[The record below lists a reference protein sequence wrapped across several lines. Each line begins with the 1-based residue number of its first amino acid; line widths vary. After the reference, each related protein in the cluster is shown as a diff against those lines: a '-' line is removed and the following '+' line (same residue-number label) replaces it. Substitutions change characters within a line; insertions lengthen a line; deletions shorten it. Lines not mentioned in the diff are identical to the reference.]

1 MKLLLI
7 IPLLLFSMVGT
18 ARGELPWYY
27 PKELAHEYANPFLI
41 PERAFTN
48 WQSQWE
54 GQLVLWQGK
63 AKNVKPDYPQMLNLE
78 LAKGRSIEVKFSRK
92 VKNMQA
98 SRENSTVG
106 VKGHLRLTSTGKLYL
121 EGRSLIPWSPAGG
134 FKKGTPLIEQWIAY
148 SRPQLSL
155 STQLKIKE
163 AIELEARRESIDPLF
178 LTSLIQIESGF
189 DPAAI
194 SVSGSLGLGQLM
206 PATAAGLG
214 VSPTSIEGNVRGCAK
229 MIAGLIRR
237 YRSHRD
243 GKALAL
249 ASYNAGPSLVARIK
263 RVPPYE
269 QTVNYVY
276 FIGSLYR
283 HLKLQQKL
291 VSNDLD
297 ADKETYS
304 GNKPGK

>member
-1 MKLLLI
+1 MKQLLI
-7 IPLLLFSMVGT
+7 IPLLLFSLVST
-18 ARGELPWYY
+18 ARGDSPWYY
-27 PKELAHEYANPFLI
+27 PRELAPEYVNPFLI

-63 AKNVKPDYPQMLNLE
+63 AKNVKSDYPQILSLE
-78 LAKGRSIEVKFSRK
+78 LANERSIEVQFSRK
-92 VKNMQA
+92 VKNLQA

-106 VKGHLRLTSTGKLYL
+106 VKGHLRRTPAGKLYL

-134 FKKGTPLIEQWIAY
+134 FKKGTPLIGQWIAY

-155 STQLKIKE
+155 STQLRVKN
-163 AIELEARRESIDPLF
+163 AIELEAKRENIDPLF

-189 DPAAI
+189 DPAAV
-194 SVSGSLGLGQLM
+194 SVSGALGLGQLM

-214 VSPTSIEGNVRGCAK
+214 VTPTSIEGNVRGCAT
-229 MIAGLIRR
+229 MIAGLIRH
-237 YRSHRD
+237 YRLRQD

-263 RVPPYE
+263 KVPPYE

-276 FIGSLYR
+276 FIGSLYQ
-283 HLKLQQKL
+283 HLKLQQEL
-291 VSNDLD
+291 VSSDVA
-297 ADKETYS
+297 ADK
-304 GNKPGK
+304 